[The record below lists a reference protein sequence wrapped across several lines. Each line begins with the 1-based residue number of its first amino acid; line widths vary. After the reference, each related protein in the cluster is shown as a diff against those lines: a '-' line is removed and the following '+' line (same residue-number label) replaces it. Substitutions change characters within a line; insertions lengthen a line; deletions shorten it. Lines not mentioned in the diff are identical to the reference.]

1 MKIVCI
7 SGTPGVGKTA
17 LAKRLA
23 QILELEHVELS
34 RHVIEK
40 GLYQS
45 FDEER
50 GTYVIDEDAVRSYIR
65 SLYSSIGPFVLD
77 SHYAELAPRDLVELL
92 VVLRLDP
99 RELRKRLAARGW
111 SARKIAENVEAELLS
126 IPTRNAVEEL
136 GEELVAEVDATGK
149 SVDEL
154 AEEVLAILFGEKPY
168 ALGPRIDWM
177 TLIPLSELDELLR
190 FLESVLS

>member
-23 QILELEHVELS
+23 EILGVEHIELS

-50 GTYVIDEDAVRSYIR
+50 QSYVIDEDAVRDYIR
-65 SLYSSIGPFVLD
+65 RLYSSIGPFVLD
-77 SHYAELAPRDLVELL
+77 SHYAELTPRDLVEVLI
-92 VVLRLDP
+92 VLRLDP
-99 RELRKRLAARGW
+99 RELRKRLTARGW
-111 SARKIAENVEAELLS
+111 SARKVAENVEAELLS
-126 IPTRNAVEEL
+126 IPTRNAIEEL
-136 GEELVAEVDATGK
+136 GEDLVAEIDATGK
-149 SVDEL
+149 SLDEIVEI
-154 AEEVLAILFGEKPY
+154 AQAILFGEKPY
-168 ALGPRIDWM
+168 ELGHRIDWM
-177 TLIPLSELDELLR
+177 TLIPLSELEELLR